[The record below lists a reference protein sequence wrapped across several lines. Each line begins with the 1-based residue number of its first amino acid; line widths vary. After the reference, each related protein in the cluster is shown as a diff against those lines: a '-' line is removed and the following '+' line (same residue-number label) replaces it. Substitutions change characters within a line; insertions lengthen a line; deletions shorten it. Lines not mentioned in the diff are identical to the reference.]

1 MNKMLQYNNDIEMW
15 KRVLFY
21 IQEETIIMKIRLTDI
36 VLLINKDLLPVIEDF
51 QNSFLVKEETITL
64 FKNELCKHKTLISSN
79 EDETNMS
86 EGVINSHINIRNEI
100 KKIETNFNKLKF
112 DFYTAICQF

>member
-21 IQEETIIMKIRLTDI
+21 IQ
-36 VLLINKDLLPVIEDF
+36 
-51 QNSFLVKEETITL
+51 EETITL